1 MRRVADRG
9 VYRWFVCAVVAV
21 LLFTTG
27 LSADTPEKTPPAPP
41 PDSWAGQLEAL
52 GTWVGKRKGAACS
65 ERCFTL
71 TRLKLG
77 GSASSGNLKF
87 ELEGNLLVDGPY
99 PVPLFGVP
107 RHVRIEQATESGKP
121 AAIGFEGDHYYYA
134 ATSRRFVLKG
144 ALVLDE
150 DRALSIPGP
159 LNALEADLTDGRCVE
174 GTRLSGITGA
184 TIHFDRAITTQPSAE
199 PTVFQLSRAVRVGR
213 EIDFEYKL
221 VMRSGAD
228 LGVVRLPLAFG
239 ERVLEVTG
247 AGGFRVEGTTLLL
260 PTSGHSADIRIAGTL
275 AQVGTFKPD
284 ERSPYEWWLFESD
297 AEHRVTVKSD
307 ARQLDSA
314 ESPIPRKLP
323 TSRLYLAQRGQQ
335 LEVSIQTLSSVD
347 VLAAVVRSHE
357 RTVVLTRKGDLVSDE
372 TLGYENNGID
382 YLFMNPD
389 GRPIYLA
396 TDGKAERIM
405 HKEKG
410 AEEIMV
416 PLRTGSH
423 SVHLQALAQ
432 TGIGGLFGRV
442 EVPLATYP
450 LTASRVGVR
459 LGLPALVYPLA
470 FLGGDR
476 AEWFLDEGDFIAMI
490 IAAAVAWIAL
500 RGWLRRVLGAIALG
514 GLWFIA
520 EPLFVAA
527 IGLIVL
533 GALVWMLGRLLAGK
547 KLLWAMALL
556 VMGGGFILL
565 VALFSVAV
573 VPKYRAAQ
581 RYEPVPAS
589 APAEVSEARE
599 QGAVGAGAAKDD
611 APAGTRAKSD
621 AYTRRGNFMAQDAA
635 GGVLEGV
642 TPVALTLPQ
651 YERSVYATRELVT
664 RERPFRPVLV
674 YATAWAAWPLALGWL
689 LCIAALL
696 RMYRPLLIALLGR
709 IRERL
714 ARGSA
719 APSAGSPPD
728 APTAA

>member
-21 LLFTTG
+21 LLFAET
-27 LSADTPEKTPPAPP
+27 LFADTPEKTAPAPP
-41 PDSWAGQLEAL
+41 ADSWVGQLEAL
-52 GTWVGKRKGAACS
+52 GSWVAKRKGSGCS
-65 ERCFTL
+65 ERCFAL
-71 TRLKLG
+71 TRLKLT
-77 GSASSGNLKF
+77 GSAGTGNLKF

-99 PVPLFGVP
+99 PVPIFGVP
-107 RHVRIEQATESGKP
+107 KHVRIEQATESGKP

-144 ALVLDE
+144 SLALDD
-150 DRALSIPGP
+150 DRALAVPGP
-159 LNALEADLTDGRCVE
+159 LNTLEADLTDGRCVE
-174 GTRLSGITGA
+174 GSRLSGITGA
-184 TIHFDRAITTQPSAE
+184 TIHFDRATSTQPSAE

-221 VMRSGAD
+221 VMRSGSD

-239 ERVLEVTG
+239 ERVLDVTG
-247 AGGFRVEGTTLLL
+247 AGGFRVEGSTLLL

-275 AQVGTFKPD
+275 PQIGTFKPD

-297 AEHRVTVKSD
+297 PEHRVTVKGE

-323 TSRLYLAQRGQQ
+323 TSRLYLAQRGQAM
-335 LEVSIQTLSSVD
+335 EVSTQTLSSVD
-347 VLAAVVRSHE
+347 VLAAVVRSHD

-382 YLFMNPD
+382 YLLMNPD

-410 AEEIMV
+410 AEEVMV

-423 SVHLQALAQ
+423 NVRVQALGQ
-432 TGIGGLFGRV
+432 TGIGGLFGRI

-470 FLGGDR
+470 FFGGDR
-476 AEWFLDEGDFIAMI
+476 TEWFLDLGDFIVLL
-490 IAAAVAWIAL
+490 IAAAVAWVAL
-500 RGWLRRVLGAIALG
+500 RGWPRRVLGTIALA
-514 GLWFIA
+514 GLWFIS
-520 EPLFVAA
+520 EPLFVLV
-527 IGLIVL
+527 IVSIVL
-533 GALVWMLGRLLAGK
+533 GASIWLLVRLLAGRK
-547 KLLWAMALL
+547 RAWILVPLAL
-556 VMGGGFILL
+556 GGGFVML
-565 VALFSVAV
+565 VALVEMAT
-573 VPKYRAAQ
+573 PKFAA
-581 RYEPVPAS
+581 RHEPAPA
-589 APAEVSEARE
+589 APPPAEVSSEMRE
-599 QGAVGAGAAKDD
+599 QAVGAGKARGDD
-611 APAGTRAKSD
+611 DTLSRAKSE
-621 AYTRRGNFMAQDAA
+621 AYGRRGNFMAQDAA

-674 YATAWAAWPLALGWL
+674 YATAWMAWPLGLGWF
-689 LCIAALL
+689 LCVLALL
-696 RMYRPLLIALLGR
+696 RIHRPELLALSAR

-714 ARGSA
+714 ARASA
-719 APSAGSPPD
+719 APVAVPPPD
-728 APTAA
+728 APPAA

>member
-1 MRRVADRG
+1 VG
-9 VYRWFVCAVVAV
+9 AVVAA
-21 LLFTTG
+21 LLFAG
-27 LSADTPEKTPPAPP
+27 GVRADAPEKAPPAPP
-41 PDSWAGQLEAL
+41 ADSWVGQLEAL
-52 GTWVGKRKGAACS
+52 GHWVAQRKGAACS
-65 ERCFTL
+65 ERCYAL

-77 GSASSGNLKF
+77 GSVSSGNLKF
-87 ELEGNLLVDGPY
+87 ELDGNLLVDGPY
-99 PVPLFGVP
+99 PVPLFGTP
-107 RHVRIEQATESGKP
+107 AHVRIEQATDGGKP

-134 ATSRRFVLKG
+134 ATSRRFVVKG
-144 ALVLDE
+144 VLVLDE

-159 LNALEADLTDGRCVE
+159 LNTLEADLADGRCVE
-174 GTRLSGITGA
+174 GARLSGIRGT
-184 TIHFDRAITTQPSAE
+184 TIHFDRAESAQPGAE
-199 PTVFQLSRAVRVGR
+199 PTVFQWSRAVRVGR

-239 ERVLEVTG
+239 ERVLDVTG

-260 PTSGHSADIRIAGTL
+260 PTSGHSADIRISGTL
-275 AQVGTFKPD
+275 PRLGTFQPD

-297 AEHRVTVKSD
+297 AEHRVTVQGD

-314 ESPIPRKLP
+314 ESPIARKLP
-323 TSRLYLAQRGQQ
+323 TSRLYLAQRGQK
-335 LEVSIQTLSSVD
+335 LEVSLQTLSSVD

-357 RTVVLTRKGDLVSDE
+357 RTIVLTRKGDLVSDE
-372 TLGYENNGID
+372 RLGYENNGID

-410 AEEIMV
+410 AEEVMV

-423 SVHLQALAQ
+423 SVHLQALSQ
-432 TGIGGLFGRV
+432 TGIGGLFGRI

-450 LTASRVGVR
+450 LTASRVVVR

-476 AEWFLDEGDFIAMI
+476 AEWFLDEGDFVAMI
-490 IAAAVAWIAL
+490 IAVAVAWIAL
-500 RGWLRRVLGAIALG
+500 RGWVPRVLGAIALG

-527 IGLIVL
+527 IGVIVL
-533 GALVWMLGRLLAGK
+533 GALVWALGRLLSGK
-547 KLLWAMALL
+547 KLALALALL
-556 VMGGGFILL
+556 VMGGGFVLL
-565 VALFSVAV
+565 VALVSVAV
-573 VPKYRAAQ
+573 VPKYRSAE
-581 RYEPVPAS
+581 RHEPMPAS
-589 APAEVSEARE
+589 APSEVSAEVSEPSRE
-599 QGAVGAGAAKDD
+599 AGGAADRND
-611 APAGTRAKSD
+611 APTGAAAKSY
-621 AYTRRGNFMAQDAA
+621 ARRGNFMAQDAA

-674 YATAWAAWPLALGWL
+674 YATAWVAWPLGMAWI
-689 LCIAALL
+689 LCVALL
-696 RMYRPLLIALLGR
+696 VRMYRPALRDLVAR
-709 IRERL
+709 ARERL
-714 ARGSA
+714 SRGSPP
-719 APSAGSPPD
+719 PSAGFPPE
-728 APTAA
+728 APPAA